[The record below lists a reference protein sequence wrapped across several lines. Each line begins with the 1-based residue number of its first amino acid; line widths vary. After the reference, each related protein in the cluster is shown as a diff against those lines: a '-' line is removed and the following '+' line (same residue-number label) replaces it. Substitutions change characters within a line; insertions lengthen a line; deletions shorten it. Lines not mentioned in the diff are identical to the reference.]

1 MPRSLVLGVNGQD
14 GSYLAEDLLR
24 RGHEVVGVG
33 RGDQSRYLTEGN
45 GFTYCCHDLRDAEG
59 LAPLVA
65 RLAPD
70 YAFHF
75 AAVHG
80 PSGFQ
85 YEPVWREMLSV
96 NVSTLHVLLEQARL
110 HNPAMRIIYAGSSK
124 VLPAP
129 LHGVID
135 EETEKK
141 ATCLYS
147 TGKMAARDLILQY
160 RANHAIA
167 ATNLIFFNHESER
180 RPPGFLIQLIAAA
193 LTAALDDPAARTD
206 IKTLDFRIDWSA
218 ADELMSL
225 SADIA
230 EQSDEAEFVMAS
242 GNTVLARDA
251 VRDLFQSHGLDYT
264 RHLNETLSGI
274 EPGPEFR
281 VSLDR
286 LEKAIGRRPEKD
298 FIDIVNTML
307 APALQT
313 EQG

>member
-24 RGHEVVGVG
+24 RGHEVVGIG
-33 RGDQSRYLTEGN
+33 RGEKSRYLAEED
-45 GFTYCCHDLRDAEG
+45 GFSYLCHDLRDVEG
-59 LAPLVA
+59 LAPLIA
-65 RLAPD
+65 RLTPD

-80 PSGFQ
+80 PAGFQ

-96 NVSTLHVLLEQARL
+96 NVATLHVLLEQARR
-110 HNPAMRIIYAGSSK
+110 HNPAMRVIYAGSSK

-135 EETEKK
+135 EDTEKK

-147 TGKMAARDLILQY
+147 IGKMAARDLILQY
-160 RANHAIA
+160 RASHAIA
-167 ATNLIFFNHESER
+167 ATNLIFFNHESSR
-180 RPPGFLIQLIAAA
+180 RPPGFLVQLIASA
-193 LTAALDDPAARTD
+193 LASALDDPTARTD
-206 IKTLDFRIDWSA
+206 IRTLDFHIDWSA
-218 ADELMSL
+218 ADELMAL

-242 GNTVLARDA
+242 GKTVLARDA
-251 VRDLFQSHGLDYT
+251 VCDLFRSHGLDYT

-274 EPGPEFR
+274 EPGPKFR

-286 LEKAIGRRPEKD
+286 LEKAIGKRPEKD
-298 FIDIVNTML
+298 FKTMVDCIASKLGVNL
-307 APALQT
+307 N
-313 EQG
+313 